1 MDYLKR
7 IENSVTN
14 FEAETAKLAKIGKL
28 IQSTET
34 LIKEIAAEKELLKKS
49 LAKLEDMQA
58 QINKNFETLSEYA
71 KNGNAGRQ
79 KIN

>member
-7 IENSVTN
+7 IESSVTN

-34 LIKEIAAEKELLKKS
+34 LINEIATEKEMLKKS
-49 LAKLEDMQA
+49 LSQLQNMQDKISKKLR
-58 QINKNFETLSEYA
+58 NFFTILS
-71 KNGNAGRQ
+71 K
-79 KIN
+79 